1 MTTQGSGRGL
11 RERKKQQ
18 TREQLARVSMR
29 LFVKRG
35 FEDVTVSE
43 IAEAVG
49 VSPTMTVFNYFPLKE
64 DLVFDPYEPRI
75 DSLARAVREQAA
87 GQSALG
93 GLREAYLTALGD
105 GGDTVLTG
113 RESPRFARLVRV
125 SPRLRARE
133 REIGDQR
140 EDALATELAT
150 ATGTPPGGLAARLA
164 AAQLSTAH
172 RVLIS
177 LMRSWVLGG
186 ASAAETERRA
196 AAAAADTFG
205 ALETVL
211 GNYAVR
217 DR

>member
-1 MTTQGSGRGL
+1 M
-11 RERKKQQ
+11 RERKKQR

-29 LFVKRG
+29 LFVERG

-49 VSPTMTVFNYFPLKE
+49 VSPMTVFNYFPLKE

-75 DSLARAVREQAA
+75 DSLARAVRERAA

-113 RESPRFARLVRV
+113 REPPRFARLVRD

-196 AAAAADTFG
+196 AAAATEAFG